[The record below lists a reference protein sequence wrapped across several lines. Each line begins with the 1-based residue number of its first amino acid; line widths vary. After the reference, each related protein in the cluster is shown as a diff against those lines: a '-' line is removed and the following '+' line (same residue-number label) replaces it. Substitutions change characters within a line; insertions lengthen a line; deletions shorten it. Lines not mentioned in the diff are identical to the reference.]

1 MGIFVFVVSAIFFIA
16 FYTKQLRFFGFGVCC
31 AFCPVSLS
39 VSAFRQKLNSAIRC
53 GLVLYIYIFIYL
65 FIHTRKIISFSH
77 KRV

>member
-1 MGIFVFVVSAIFFIA
+1 MGIFVFVVSAIFLIA

-39 VSAFRQKLNSAIRC
+39 VSAKIKFAIRC
-53 GLVLYIYIFIYL
+53 GLVLYIYL